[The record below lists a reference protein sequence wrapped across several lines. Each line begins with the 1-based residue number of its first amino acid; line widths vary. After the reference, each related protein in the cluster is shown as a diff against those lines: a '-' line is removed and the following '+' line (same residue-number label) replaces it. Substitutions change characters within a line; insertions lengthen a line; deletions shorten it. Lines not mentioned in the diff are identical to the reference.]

1 MIKCTTNPKCEIID
15 ECDKKVDSTTAREQ
29 NDGLTRYVC
38 GRIPCKYSNQVDHP
52 SHYNTPG
59 RKECIVEMEE
69 QYGLGNTA
77 IFCLMNAYKYLYRA
91 GEKADNSQE
100 NDIAKARWYFNW
112 VNEKID
118 CIDNLGY
125 RGLML
130 YSDINKKLK
139 LLKGDNE
146 DEK

>member
-1 MIKCTTNPKCEIID
+1 MGNNAFDDYMEKWQEHYGDMSFSEVWEMENG
-15 ECDKKVDSTTAREQ
+15 KKMSEQ
-29 NDGLTRYVC
+29 VN
-38 GRIPCKYSNQVDHP
+38 HP

-100 NDIAKARWYFNW
+100 QDINKARWYFNW

-118 CIDNLGY
+118 CVDNLGY

>member
-1 MIKCTTNPKCEIID
+1 MKEMI
-15 ECDKKVDSTTAREQ
+15 S
-29 NDGLTRYVC
+29 
-38 GRIPCKYSNQVDHP
+38 HP
-52 SHYNTPG
+52 SHYNIPG

-100 NDIAKARWYFNW
+100 QDINKARWYFNW

-130 YSDINKKLK
+130 YTDINNRLK
-139 LLKGDNE
+139 VIGNDNC
-146 DEK
+146 

>member
-1 MIKCTTNPKCEIID
+1 M
-15 ECDKKVDSTTAREQ
+15 SEQ
-29 NDGLTRYVC
+29 VN
-38 GRIPCKYSNQVDHP
+38 HP

-100 NDIAKARWYFNW
+100 QDINKARWYFNW

-118 CIDNLGY
+118 CVDNLGY

-139 LLKGDNE
+139 LLGECNYEIQTKQSE
-146 DEK
+146 DCK

>member
-1 MIKCTTNPKCEIID
+1 MG
-15 ECDKKVDSTTAREQ
+15 EQ
-29 NDGLTRYVC
+29 VN
-38 GRIPCKYSNQVDHP
+38 HP

-69 QYGLGNTA
+69 QYGLVNTA

-100 NDIAKARWYFNW
+100 QDINKARWYFNW
-112 VNEKID
+112 VNEKMD
-118 CIDNLGY
+118 CIDNLGH

-130 YSDINKKLK
+130 YTDINNRLK
-139 LLKGDNE
+139 VIGNDNC
-146 DEK
+146 